1 MDVTGCWLPYLK
13 HSGYAWVAALHRG
26 SFHSVHKD
34 RLLSGASEK
43 NLLYLLRCRDLE
55 LIEIY
60 NNNNKKDHLSLSL
73 HQELPFDGKFQ
84 SAFLW
89 DTTFITWDN
98 LIILKKIFVLF
109 LSLRATATPI
119 CQLETCWGKSEL
131 ERGQSLDSSLPTT
144 SRRVKLSLWRSPSTY
159 SGRYAPNTSF
169 KSCLCLPRK
178 RQIQISFFLG
188 VRNYSGS
195 VCMI

>member
-60 NNNNKKDHLSLSL
+60 NNNKKDHLSLSL

-109 LSLRATATPI
+109 FVSQGYGYTHLSAGDLLREERAREGSEFG
-119 CQLETCWGKSEL
+119 QLIANYIKEGKIVPVEITINL
-131 ERGQSLDSSLPTT
+131 LRKVCTKY
-144 SRRVKLSLWRSPSTY
+144 KL
-159 SGRYAPNTSF
+159 
-169 KSCLCLPRK
+169 
-178 RQIQISFFLG
+178 
-188 VRNYSGS
+188 
-195 VCMI
+195 